1 MAIPVA
7 DLNGSHLGRRAVVTT
22 GQDTIT
28 GIIIRV
34 DHRPITETS
43 LASGTTVVDSAT
55 TLTML
60 YGGREVNVD
69 CQPPTSVY
77 FPNA

>member
-7 DLNGSHLGRRAVVTT
+7 DLNGSHLGLRAVVTT

-34 DHRPITETS
+34 DHRPITETT
-43 LASGTTVVDSAT
+43 LGRGTVIVDCAT

-60 YGGREVNVD
+60 HDGREVRVEYE
-69 CQPPTSVY
+69 PPVSVH